1 VKFFIDS
8 WYLVAIALLSGGMLL
23 WPVIR
28 SGGGAGSLGVAQTV
42 TLMNREKAVVIDVC
56 EQHEFDAGHILGAKH
71 IPLGEL
77 EAKLPAAVKNK
88 ELPVV
93 LVCVS
98 GVRSGRGVAI
108 ARKLGY
114 NNCHSLSGGMV
125 AWREAGLPVEKA

>member
-1 VKFFIDS
+1 MKFFIDN
-8 WYLVAIALLSGGMLL
+8 WYLIAVALLSGGMLL
-23 WPVIR
+23 WPVVR
-28 SGGGAGSLGVAQTV
+28 SGAGAGSLGAAQMV

-93 LVCVS
+93 LVCLS
-98 GVRSGRGVAI
+98 GNRSGRGLAI

-114 NNCHSLSGGMV
+114 SNCHSLSGGMA

>member
-1 VKFFIDS
+1 VKFFIDN
-8 WYLVAIALLSGGMLL
+8 WYLIAIALLSGGMLL

-28 SGGGAGSLGVAQTV
+28 SGAGAGSLGVAQTV

-77 EAKLPAAVKNK
+77 EAKLASTVKNK

-98 GVRSGRGVAI
+98 GIRSGRGLAI

>member
-1 VKFFIDS
+1 MKFFIDN
-8 WYLVAIALLSGGMLL
+8 WYLIAVALLSGGMLL
-23 WPVIR
+23 WPVVR
-28 SGGGAGSLGVAQTV
+28 SGAGAGSLGAAQMV

-98 GVRSGRGVAI
+98 GNRSGRGLAI

-114 NNCHSLSGGMV
+114 NNCHSLSGGMA

>member
-1 VKFFIDS
+1 LKTRVAVKFFIDN
-8 WYLVAIALLSGGMLL
+8 WYLIAVALLSGGMLL
-23 WPVIR
+23 WPVVR
-28 SGGGAGSLGVAQTV
+28 SGAGAGSLGAAQMV

-93 LVCVS
+93 LVCLS
-98 GVRSGRGVAI
+98 GNRSGRVWRLHASWATPIAI
-108 ARKLGY
+108 R
-114 NNCHSLSGGMV
+114 
-125 AWREAGLPVEKA
+125 